1 MSNPTVGIDI
11 VARLDQFKAELAKIG
26 PIGATEA
33 RSLTAKLSKEIKA
46 AETAAK
52 KAAEATARA
61 AKEARDAMNG
71 AAAAADRF
79 GDKAGKVGSS
89 AGKLAGALDLLGSG
103 AGGAA
108 RTVADLADV
117 GEVAAGASSA
127 LGVGLGTVGSVALG
141 VGAALLPLAGHLAVV
156 AREEAEAA
164 ARAEFLR
171 KHMYDLLEV
180 TRSATDAAVAK
191 RVAEGKVSEEEAY
204 RIQLQ
209 EKTNRAKQDY
219 AKTLAE
225 ERRAAETAMEQAT
238 REIQRWSALGETLQ
252 TTANYYAGF
261 TSKRAEAEKV
271 LSRLDQ
277 LERDY
282 EDTLVKEQQ
291 ALWGAYQATKKKK
304 DEDEAAKKVA
314 EEASEA
320 KRKQDEAE
328 AESAKRAAAAR
339 ERQARRARE
348 AAEAE
353 RKAAEEAAK
362 ARAEAEEANR
372 AAIATAKDYWTSL
385 DKLRAMAEAS
395 AESRLSGEEKV
406 ASTLKKALKEIE
418 AEQRRAWIAAG
429 DSTTKQQLADEAAAA
444 ARVEAEQIAADEI
457 AKIRNEAREK
467 QKAQEEQDRQ
477 RREQDAEKEIA
488 IRRRVASEAAGL
500 FGTMSEAAG
509 MLAEEQGK
517 TNQEA
522 AMQTYKVQKALGITE
537 ALINTAVA
545 VSEALTLGPAAVFAV
560 PAAAAAGAMQVAAI
574 AATPP
579 PSFNDTPGVQ
589 QMSTR
594 GLVSLASG
602 DYFAAAREPN
612 ELRRQVGAMA
622 DTRPQVLEVRL
633 GHRVLD
639 RSVARTIR
647 QGGRTARQ
655 IERMTG
661 TSVYGHSA

>member
-11 VARLDQFKAELAKIG
+11 VARLDQFKAELAKI
-26 PIGATEA
+26 PDIGGAEA

-46 AETAAK
+46 AEAASK
-52 KAAEATARA
+52 KAMQASQRSAEG
-61 AKEARDAMNG
+61 ARDAMNG
-71 AAAAADRF
+71 AAAAADKF

-127 LGVGLGTVGSVALG
+127 LGVGLGTVGSVAVG

-171 KHMYDLLEV
+171 KHMYDLVEV

-209 EKTNRAKQDY
+209 EKTNRAKHDY

-225 ERRAAETAMEQAT
+225 ERRAAELAFEQSE
-238 REIQRWSALGETLQ
+238 REIQRWSALGDTLQ
-252 TTANYYAGF
+252 TTANHYAGF
-261 TSKRAEAEKV
+261 TSKRAEAEIV

-277 LERDY
+277 LEREY
-282 EDTLVKEQQ
+282 EDTLVREQE

-304 DEDEAAKKVA
+304 DADEEAKKA
-314 EEASEA
+314 AQDAAEA

-353 RKAAEEAAK
+353 RQAAEAAAK

-395 AESRLSGEEKV
+395 AESRLTGEEKV

-477 RREQDAEKEIA
+477 QREQDAEKEIA
-488 IRRRVASEAAGL
+488 LRRQVASEASGL

-574 AATPP
+574 ASTPP

-594 GLVSLASG
+594 GMVSLASG
-602 DYFAAAREPN
+602 DYFAAAREPG
-612 ELRRQVGAMA
+612 ELRRQVGAMS

-639 RSVARTIR
+639 RTVARTLR

-661 TSVYGHSA
+661 ASVYGHSA